1 MVVLVALLALLQA
14 PAAKP
19 PVYRGPIDLQAAI
32 GGLEKGRY
40 EMEVSRATG
49 DYVLTLSQ
57 GDQKKLTLTG
67 HIQRPEEE
75 PPKDRVPVMGAHFLR
90 SSEDPLPTG
99 QERQFSQTGA
109 AQYEEE
115 KRDWKAVIRIYK
127 SAQGGNAWFVFQE
140 RGKAG
145 AWTTVLFKA

>member
-1 MVVLVALLALLQA
+1 MHLLVALLAFMQVS
-14 PAAKP
+14 AKP
-19 PVYRGPIDLQAAI
+19 PVYRGPIDLQVAI
-32 GGLEKGRY
+32 GSLEKGRY

-49 DYVLTLSQ
+49 DYVLTFLQ

-67 HIQRPEEE
+67 RVQRPEDET
-75 PPKDRVPVMGAHFLR
+75 PKDRVPVMGAHFLR

-115 KRDWKAVIRIYK
+115 KREWKAVMRIYK
-127 SAQGGNAWFVFQE
+127 SAQGSKAWFVFQE

-145 AWTTVLFKA
+145 AWTTVLFKP

>member
-1 MVVLVALLALLQA
+1 MVVLVVLLALLQA
-14 PAAKP
+14 PAKP
-19 PVYRGPIDLQAAI
+19 PVYRGPIELPTAI
-32 GGLEKGRY
+32 GGREKGRY

-49 DYVLTLSQ
+49 DYMLTFSQ

-75 PPKDRVPVMGAHFLR
+75 PPKDRVPIMGAHFLR

-115 KRDWKAVIRIYK
+115 KRDWKAVMRIYK
-127 SAQGGNAWFVFQE
+127 PAQGGGNAWFVFQE

-145 AWTTVLFKA
+145 AWTTV

>member
-1 MVVLVALLALLQA
+1 MHLLVAFLALLQA
-14 PAAKP
+14 PAKP
-19 PVYRGPIDLQAAI
+19 PVYRGPIDLQVPI

-49 DYVLTLSQ
+49 DYVLTFSQ
-57 GDQKKLTLTG
+57 GDQKKLTLKG
-67 HIQRPEEE
+67 HIQRPEDET
-75 PPKDRVPVMGAHFLR
+75 PKDRVAVMGAHFLR

-115 KRDWKAVIRIYK
+115 KREWKAVMRIYK
-127 SAQGGNAWFVFQE
+127 SALGGNAWFVFQE
-140 RGKAG
+140 RGKGG
-145 AWTTVLFKA
+145 AWTTVLFKP

>member
-1 MVVLVALLALLQA
+1 MRVLVAFLALLQA
-14 PAAKP
+14 PAGKP
-19 PVYRGPIDLQAAI
+19 PVYRGPIDLQVAF

-49 DYVLTLSQ
+49 DYVLTFSQ

-67 HIQRPEEE
+67 HIQRPEDETL
-75 PPKDRVPVMGAHFLR
+75 KDRVPVMGAHFLR

-115 KRDWKAVIRIYK
+115 KREWKAVMRIYK

-140 RGKAG
+140 RGKGG
-145 AWTTVLFKA
+145 AWTTVLFKP